1 MHSLNFPAGASVQ
14 LTATARP
21 RVGIHRWGVRVITS
35 ATCAPRLTFGSDID
49 GRDCEQ
55 HIDIPV
61 QSADCRLEIWARR
74 ATAQGWDIDRS
85 VVTDDTPSRLQI
97 GFSDRGFSNTQD
109 HDVLLNFAFAGA
121 NRSI

>member
-1 MHSLNFPAGASVQ
+1 MHSLNLPAGAAV
-14 LTATARP
+14 LITATARP
-21 RVGIHRWGVRVITS
+21 KIGVHRWGVRVITS
-35 ATCAPRLTFGSDID
+35 ATCAPRLTFGSDIG

-55 HIDIPV
+55 RVDIPA

-74 ATAQGWDIDRS
+74 ATEEGWDNDRS

-97 GFSDRGFSNTQD
+97 GFSDRGFANTQD

-121 NRSI
+121 QRST